1 MKVFVTGATGYIGS
15 AVAGALAR
23 AGHEV
28 HGLARTPEK
37 ARRLQALE
45 IHPVMGSM
53 EDTGSFQKAASECQI
68 LIHCAV
74 EYSARSWDLHHSTV
88 GALLDAA
95 VLAKRPRKLI
105 VTSGVWAYGDTGA
118 GVADES
124 SPLNPPFFVQQRPE
138 ADETVLRA
146 NGGNVQTLVIRP
158 GCVYG
163 GPGGLTGA
171 WFQSAVKEGAARIVG
186 DGQFR
191 WSMVHVQDLAD
202 LYVRATESI
211 LGGEVFNATDRS
223 RFTVMEC
230 ARAASLAA
238 GAGGGVVAMDLHEA
252 AEKMGAY
259 AECLT
264 LNQHIDSMKAVRL
277 LGWTPRHGGFVDGV
291 ERYFAAWKA
300 NAGQ

>member
-1 MKVFVTGATGYIGS
+1 MLEA
-15 AVAGALAR
+15 
-23 AGHEV
+23 
-28 HGLARTPEK
+28 
-37 ARRLQALE
+37 QE
-45 IHPVMGSM
+45 IHPVLGTM
-53 EDTGSFQKAASECQI
+53 EDTGSYRKVASECQA

-74 EYSARSWDLHHSTV
+74 EYSPRQWDLHRSTV

-95 VLAKRPRKLI
+95 VVAKRPRKLI
-105 VTSGVWAYGDTGA
+105 VTSGVWVYGDTGT

-124 SPLNPPFFVQQRPE
+124 SPLNPPFFVQERPE

-146 NGGNVQTLVIRP
+146 SGGNVQTLVIRP

-163 GPGGLTGA
+163 GTGGLTGA
-171 WFQSAVKEGAARIVG
+171 WFESAQKEGAARFVG

-191 WSMVHVQDLAD
+191 WAMVHIQDLAD
-202 LYVRATESI
+202 LYVRAAESI

-223 RFTVMEC
+223 RFTVQEC

-238 GAGGGVVAMDLHEA
+238 GAGGKVASMSLQEA
-252 AEKMGAY
+252 ATQMGAY

-277 LGWTPRHGGFVDGV
+277 LNWTPRHGGFVDGV
-291 ERYFAAWKA
+291 DRYFAAWKA
-300 NAGQ
+300 QIRA